1 MGKNSFQGSM
11 KHSIIFLLLLIAGC
25 TSNSNQEFPD
35 EWAKLPKPDG
45 NECPDISGRY
55 ENIATKP
62 TGESGLNLAWLII
75 PGSKEKQDLNSI
87 EFILDPLNE
96 SLLIIA
102 FSDGEALVEST
113 LSKRNKD
120 FYCKQGSLIIEN
132 NEFVNRDG
140 VIAQNW
146 KSYAVAK
153 TADGLVMRYVD
164 SATGLFFLV
173 PVTGSHKYWYLYK
186 QKT

>member
-1 MGKNSFQGSM
+1 M
-11 KHSIIFLLLLIAGC
+11 KHLFILLLLFITGC
-25 TSNSNQEFPD
+25 ASNSTQKFPD
-35 EWAKLPKPDG
+35 EWARFPKPNG
-45 NECPDISGRY
+45 NACPDISGKY
-55 ENIATKP
+55 ENIATTPK
-62 TGESGLNLAWLII
+62 GESGLNLAWLII

-87 EFILDPLNE
+87 EFNLDPLQE
-96 SLLIIA
+96 SLRVTA
-102 FSDGEALVEST
+102 RSENGALVGST
-113 LSKRNKD
+113 LSQRNKD

-173 PVTGSHKYWYLYK
+173 PIIGSHKYWYLYK
-186 QKT
+186 QNP